1 MSTSKT
7 IVIHEHGP
15 FRFVQKGTI
24 ELNGNPDYRLQE
36 QDYYNRKWFDVYLFD
51 NQQQMLLAIEDQEYP
66 KWLTG
71 KPCYI
76 KDVVKSRM
84 DYNSTGRDI

>member
-1 MSTSKT
+1 VKVLHTQ
-7 IVIHEHGP
+7 GP
-15 FRFVQKGTI
+15 FRFVEKGI
-24 ELNGNPDYRLQE
+24 LENGMPDYRLQE

-51 NQQQMLLAIEDQEYP
+51 NQMQCLLAMEDQEYP

-76 KDVVKSRM
+76 KDSVSRK
-84 DYNSTGRDI
+84 N

>member
-1 MSTSKT
+1 VKVLHT
-7 IVIHEHGP
+7 IGA
-15 FRFVQKGTI
+15 FRFVEKGI
-24 ELNGNPDYRLQE
+24 LENGMPDYRLQE

-51 NQQQMLLAIEDQEYP
+51 NKMQCLLAMEDQEYP

-76 KDVVKSRM
+76 KDSVSRK
-84 DYNSTGRDI
+84 N

>member
-1 MSTSKT
+1 MKVLHT
-7 IVIHEHGP
+7 IGA
-15 FRFVQKGTI
+15 FRFVEKGV
-24 ELNGNPDYRLQE
+24 LDNGMPDYRLQE

-51 NQQQMLLAIEDQEYP
+51 NKMQCLLAMEDQEYP

-76 KDVVKSRM
+76 KDSVSRK
-84 DYNSTGRDI
+84 N

>member
-1 MSTSKT
+1 MK
-7 IVIHEHGP
+7 VLLERGP
-15 FRFVQKGTI
+15 FRFVEKGT
-24 ELNGNPDYRLQE
+24 LDNGMPDYRLQE

-51 NQQQMLLAIEDQEYP
+51 NQMQCLLAMEDQEYP

-76 KDVVKSRM
+76 KDSVSRKT
-84 DYNSTGRDI
+84 SPGRDGQ

>member
-1 MSTSKT
+1 MKVLHT
-7 IVIHEHGP
+7 IGA
-15 FRFVQKGTI
+15 FRFVEKGI
-24 ELNGNPDYRLQE
+24 LENGMPDYRLQE

-51 NQQQMLLAIEDQEYP
+51 NQMQCLLAMEDQEYP

-76 KDVVKSRM
+76 KDSVSRKT
-84 DYNSTGRDI
+84 SPGRDGQ

>member
-1 MSTSKT
+1 MKVLHTQ
-7 IVIHEHGP
+7 GP
-15 FRFVQKGTI
+15 FRFV
-24 ELNGNPDYRLQE
+24 ENGILENGMPDYRLQE

-51 NQQQMLLAIEDQEYP
+51 NQMQCLLAMEDAEYP

-76 KDVVKSRM
+76 KDSVSRK
-84 DYNSTGRDI
+84 N

>member
-1 MSTSKT
+1 MKVLHT
-7 IVIHEHGP
+7 IGA
-15 FRFVQKGTI
+15 FRFVEKGI
-24 ELNGNPDYRLQE
+24 LENGMPDYRLQE

-51 NQQQMLLAIEDQEYP
+51 NKMQCLLAMEDQEYH

-76 KDVVKSRM
+76 KDSVSRK
-84 DYNSTGRDI
+84 N

>member
-1 MSTSKT
+1 MKVLHTQ
-7 IVIHEHGP
+7 GP
-15 FRFVQKGTI
+15 FRFVEKGTL
-24 ELNGNPDYRLQE
+24 ENGMPDYRLQE

-51 NQQQMLLAIEDQEYP
+51 NQMQCLLAMEDQEYP

-76 KDVVKSRM
+76 KPLSIVVVLLLQPIIRHS
-84 DYNSTGRDI
+84 IF

>member
-1 MSTSKT
+1 MKVLHT
-7 IVIHEHGP
+7 IGA
-15 FRFVQKGTI
+15 FRFVEKGI
-24 ELNGNPDYRLQE
+24 LENGMPDYRLQE

-51 NQQQMLLAIEDQEYP
+51 NKMQCLLAMEDQEYP

-76 KDVVKSRM
+76 KDSVSR
-84 DYNSTGRDI
+84 

>member
-1 MSTSKT
+1 MKVLHT
-7 IVIHEHGP
+7 IGA
-15 FRFVQKGTI
+15 FRFVEKGI
-24 ELNGNPDYRLQE
+24 LDNGMPDYRLQE

-51 NQQQMLLAIEDQEYP
+51 NQMQCLLAMEDAEYP

-76 KDVVKSRM
+76 KDSVSRI
-84 DYNSTGRDI
+84 N

>member
-1 MSTSKT
+1 MKVLHT
-7 IVIHEHGP
+7 IGA
-15 FRFVQKGTI
+15 FRFVEKGI
-24 ELNGNPDYRLQE
+24 LDNGMPDYRLQE

-51 NQQQMLLAIEDQEYP
+51 NKMQCLLAMEDQEYP

-76 KDVVKSRM
+76 KDSVSRK
-84 DYNSTGRDI
+84 N

>member
-1 MSTSKT
+1 MK
-7 IVIHEHGP
+7 VLLERGP
-15 FRFVQKGTI
+15 FRFVEKGII
-24 ELNGNPDYRLQE
+24 ELNGMPDYRLQE

-51 NQQQMLLAIEDQEYP
+51 NQMQCLLAMEDAEYP

-76 KDVVKSRM
+76 KDTASKL
-84 DYNSTGRDI
+84 GRF

>member
-1 MSTSKT
+1 MKVLHT
-7 IVIHEHGP
+7 IGA
-15 FRFVQKGTI
+15 FRFVEKGI
-24 ELNGNPDYRLQE
+24 LDNGMPDYRLQE

-51 NQQQMLLAIEDQEYP
+51 NQMQCLLAMEDAEYP

-76 KDVVKSRM
+76 KDSVSAR
-84 DYNSTGRDI
+84 